1 MGNHLTFQS
10 NPTIHTP
17 LFYPASHI
25 PNLSCPPLRSP
36 PRLKS
41 TLSFPLEALFPGA
54 PSPTTTLSS
63 PPEAL
68 SPGAPSPT
76 TTLSSPPVALS
87 PGAPSPRTMLS
98 SPPVELSLGAPSPKD
113 VGIIGADTPDLPPR
127 RRKICGRRKPRQ
139 LSRTVG

>member
-41 TLSFPLEALFPGA
+41 TLSFPLEALSPGA

-76 TTLSSPPVALS
+76 TTLSSPPVA
-87 PGAPSPRTMLS
+87 
-98 SPPVELSLGAPSPKD
+98 LSLGAPSPKD

>member
-41 TLSFPLEALFPGA
+41 TLSFPLEALSPGA

-76 TTLSSPPVALS
+76 TT
-87 PGAPSPRTMLS
+87 LS

>member
-41 TLSFPLEALFPGA
+41 TLSFPL
-54 PSPTTTLSS
+54 
-63 PPEAL
+63 EAL

-127 RRKICGRRKPRQ
+127 RRKICGRRK
-139 LSRTVG
+139 

>member
-41 TLSFPLEALFPGA
+41 TLSFPLEAL
-54 PSPTTTLSS
+54 
-63 PPEAL
+63 
-68 SPGAPSPT
+68 
-76 TTLSSPPVALS
+76 S

-98 SPPVELSLGAPSPKD
+98 SLPVELSLGAPSPKHHR
-113 VGIIGADTPDLPPR
+113 PR
-127 RRKICGRRKPRQ
+127 RSGLASGASSQLTTPTPRF
-139 LSRTVG
+139 VVVPK

>member
-41 TLSFPLEALFPGA
+41 TLSFPLEALSPGA

-76 TTLSSPPVALS
+76 TTLSSPRWRCLLVHRLQE
-87 PGAPSPRTMLS
+87 RCCH
-98 SPPVELSLGAPSPKD
+98 
-113 VGIIGADTPDLPPR
+113 PPR
-127 RRKICGRRKPRQ
+127 WSCLLVHHRLKT
-139 LSRTVG
+139 SA

>member
-41 TLSFPLEALFPGA
+41 TLSFPL
-54 PSPTTTLSS
+54 
-63 PPEAL
+63 EAL